1 MKKRIFLFFLTLFP
15 LSGCSVFDIHEDLS
29 PFIGTWKVVEVDE
42 YRLVYEKTTPKEDEG
57 WITFKG
63 NGKMEM
69 NTFGF
74 CGTPPLAYYKL
85 KGTWQLSKSDK
96 LIVTY
101 SEFPE
106 QNTIQQWQILSHSH
120 NHLEVQATYLTTPS
134 LPYFI

>member
-1 MKKRIFLFFLTLFP
+1 MKKWIYLLFVVLMPLT
-15 LSGCSVFDIHEDLS
+15 GCSMFDTHEES
-29 PFIGTWKVVEVDE
+29 APFIGTWKIVEADE
-42 YRLVYEKTTPKEDEG
+42 YRLVYEKTTPKEDAW

-74 CGTPPLAYYKL
+74 CGTPPLVYYKL
-85 KGTWQLSKSDK
+85 KGTWQLSKPDK

-106 QNTIQQWQILSHSH
+106 QNTIQQWQILSHS
-120 NHLEVQATYLTTPS
+120 NNRLEVRATYLTTPS
-134 LPYFI
+134 FGPY